1 MNSTATTVGT
11 TAGPTAGISI
21 SGLNKAFGDT
31 KVLKDISLDIAP
43 GERVVVI
50 GPSGTGKSTLL
61 RCLNFLDRPD
71 SGVIRVG
78 DLTVDANT
86 ATRAE
91 ILALRRRTSF
101 VFQNYALFANKTA
114 RQNIT
119 QALITVKGL
128 SKAAANAR
136 ADATLLETGLADKAD
151 AYPAALSGGQQQRVG
166 IGRAMA
172 LDADLMLF
180 DEPTSALDP
189 EWVGEVLDLMRRV
202 AEKRQTML
210 IVTHE
215 MQFAREIAD
224 RIIFMADGHIVEQGP
239 PKQLLETPQDP
250 RTKAFLRRVA

>member
-1 MNSTATTVGT
+1 MMSKA
-11 TAGPTAGISI
+11 AISI
-21 SGLNKAFGDT
+21 NGLTKSFGDT
-31 KVLKDISLDIAP
+31 PVLKGISLDIAH

-61 RCLNFLDRPD
+61 RSLNYLDRPD
-71 SGVIRVG
+71 SGTIRVG
-78 DLTVDANT
+78 DLSVDA
-86 ATRAE
+86 ARASRSD

-114 RQNIT
+114 RENIT
-119 QALITVKGL
+119 QALITVKGQ
-128 SKAAANAR
+128 SKAKAIAR
-136 ADATLLETGLADKAD
+136 ADETLRETGLIDKAD
-151 AYPAALSGGQQQRVG
+151 SYPAALSGGQQQRVG

-172 LDADLMLF
+172 LDAELMLF

-224 RIIFMADGHIVEQGP
+224 RIIFMSDGQIVEQGP
-239 PKQLLETPQDP
+239 PESLLEAPQDP
-250 RTKAFLRRVA
+250 RTKAFLRRVAKTGSE

>member
-1 MNSTATTVGT
+1 MTQ
-11 TAGPTAGISI
+11 TAGISI
-21 SGLNKAFGDT
+21 QGLTKSFGT
-31 KVLKDISLDIAP
+31 TPVLKDISLDIAP

-61 RCLNFLDRPD
+61 RCLNFLDHAD
-71 SGVIRVG
+71 SGRIRVG
-78 DLTVDANT
+78 DQTVDV
-86 ATRAE
+86 TRASRAD
-91 ILALRRRTSF
+91 ILALRRKTSF

-114 RQNIT
+114 RENIT

-128 SKAAANAR
+128 PKAEAVAR
-136 ADATLLETGLADKAD
+136 ADETLRETGLADKAG

-202 AEKRQTML
+202 AEKQQTML

-224 RIIFMADGHIVEQGP
+224 RIIFMSEGQIIEQGP
-239 PKQLLETPQDP
+239 PKKLLESPDDP
-250 RTKAFLRRVA
+250 RTKAFLRRVGTVGSS